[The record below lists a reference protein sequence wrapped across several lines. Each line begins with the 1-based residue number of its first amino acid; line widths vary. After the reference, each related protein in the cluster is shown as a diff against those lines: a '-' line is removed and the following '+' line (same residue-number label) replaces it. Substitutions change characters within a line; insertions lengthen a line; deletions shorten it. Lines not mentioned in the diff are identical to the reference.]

1 MKLLTVLG
9 RFARRRREPPQRP
22 ARGCFD
28 SSALGPAAPARRV
41 VLLGAGARAVPEAAS
56 LAGLLPRSEAKKN
69 QTRAPVCSL
78 LVATSGVSPSCPAVV
93 RGAAPAA
100 PGPRSAPASSC
111 ARAAAT
117 KPPVL
122 GWVPGT
128 TSPVDPGTSG
138 FGPAGRWCEPEV
150 LRSVVGSCEPSSYR
164 QGFLLFKPAL
174 NLTCNLKLY
183 SPMVKEKKINCYSD
197 TRGLS
202 WINRKQ
208 RIF

>member
-1 MKLLTVLG
+1 MNPPRGQPGAALTAPRWVPQPPLG
-9 RFARRRREPPQRP
+9 GWCCSGPGPELSPRLHPWPGF
-22 ARGCFD
+22 C
-28 SSALGPAAPARRV
+28 LGPRQ
-41 VLLGAGARAVPEAAS
+41 
-56 LAGLLPRSEAKKN
+56 KKKKTN
-69 QTRAPVCSL
+69 RAPVCSP

-150 LRSVVGSCEPSSYR
+150 LRSVVGSCEPSSYGR
-164 QGFLLFKPAL
+164 GFLLFKPAL
-174 NLTCNLKLY
+174 NLTCNLELY

-197 TRGLS
+197 T
-202 WINRKQ
+202 
-208 RIF
+208 